1 VANESRQLYPMFIKK
16 GMQKEDAFFAT
27 LDHFNAQHWSD
38 RNRYHERIKTLE
50 DEVAKLIKAANTA

>member
-1 VANESRQLYPMFIKK
+1 MFIKK